1 MQLLFILFP
10 FLELFSLIELGEAIG
25 SLNAILYVI
34 ATLFVGV
41 TLLKRQGI
49 SLLQRAQ
56 EMNSG
61 GWISSRWLLD
71 DMAIGFAAILLII
84 PGLITDSIALV
95 LMIAPLRRILSR
107 QFGSQYTSGRYHN
120 QADHLYQADTANPHS
135 TDKPRESG
143 PQRESATIIEG
154 EYERKD

>member
-61 GWISSRWLLD
+61 GWISSKWLLD
-71 DMAIGFAAILLII
+71 DMAIGFAAMLLII

-120 QADHLYQADTANPHS
+120 QADHRNQRDTISPHLADNHRKSRPQT
-135 TDKPRESG
+135 ES
-143 PQRESATIIEG
+143 STIIEG

>member
-1 MQLLFILFP
+1 MQLLIILFP
-10 FLELFSLIELGEAIG
+10 FLELFSLIELGDTIG
-25 SLNAILYVI
+25 SVNAILYVI
-34 ATLFVGV
+34 ATIFLGI

-49 SLLQRAQ
+49 SVLQRAQ

-71 DMAIGFAAILLII
+71 DMAIGFAAMLLII
-84 PGLITDSIALV
+84 PGLITDTMALI

-107 QFGSQYTSGRYHN
+107 KFGDANETGRYSQQTN
-120 QADHLYQADTANPHS
+120 QGYQAS
-135 TDKPRESG
+135 TNRTSRGQTNRKAGSHTESI
-143 PQRESATIIEG
+143 TIIEG

>member
-10 FLELFSLIELGEAIG
+10 FLELFSLIELGDAIG

-34 ATLFVGV
+34 ATIFLGV

-49 SLLQRAQ
+49 SVLQRAQ

-71 DMAIGFAAILLII
+71 DMAIGFAAMLLII
-84 PGLITDSIALV
+84 PGLITDTLALI

-107 QFGSQYTSGRYHN
+107 QFGGASATGRYSQQANRGH
-120 QADHLYQADTANPHS
+120 QADANQTSQAHMNRHT
-135 TDKPRESG
+135 ESI
-143 PQRESATIIEG
+143 TIIEG

>member
-1 MQLLFILFP
+1 MQLLIILFP
-10 FLELFSLIELGEAIG
+10 ILELVSLIELGDAIG
-25 SLNAILYVI
+25 RFNAILYVI
-34 ATLFVGV
+34 ATIFLGV

-71 DMAIGFAAILLII
+71 DMAIGFAAMLLII
-84 PGLITDSIALV
+84 PGLITDTMALV
-95 LMIAPLRRILSR
+95 LMIAPIRRMLSR
-107 QFGSQYTSGRYHN
+107 KFGGANEAGRYSQ
-120 QADHLYQADTANPHS
+120 QANRGYQTDTNATSHGQANRQTGSH
-135 TDKPRESG
+135 TESI
-143 PQRESATIIEG
+143 TIIEG

>member
-1 MQLLFILFP
+1 MQLLLILFP
-10 FLELFSLIELGEAIG
+10 FLELFSLIELGDAIG

-34 ATLFVGV
+34 ATIFLGV

-49 SLLQRAQ
+49 SVLQRAQ

-71 DMAIGFAAILLII
+71 DMAIGFAAMLLII
-84 PGLITDSIALV
+84 PGLITDTLALI

-107 QFGSQYTSGRYHN
+107 KFGGASATGRYSQ
-120 QADHLYQADTANPHS
+120 QANRGHQADTN
-135 TDKPRESG
+135 REY
-143 PQRESATIIEG
+143 RENAHGNQSSRTESITIIEG

>member
-1 MQLLFILFP
+1 MQLLLILFP
-10 FLELFSLIELGEAIG
+10 FLELFSLIELGDAIG
-25 SLNAILYVI
+25 SFNAILYVI
-34 ATLFVGV
+34 ATVFLGI

-71 DMAIGFAAILLII
+71 DMAIGFAAMLLII
-84 PGLITDSIALV
+84 PGLITDTAALI

-107 QFGSQYTSGRYHN
+107 QFGGASETGGYSQ
-120 QADHLYQADTANPHS
+120 QANPGYQ
-135 TDKPRESG
+135 TDTNREYRKDVHGNVSS
-143 PQRESATIIEG
+143 RTESITIIEG

>member
-1 MQLLFILFP
+1 MQLLVILFP

-34 ATLFVGV
+34 ATLFLGV
-41 TLLKRQGI
+41 TLLKRQGV

-84 PGLITDSIALV
+84 PGLITDSIAL
-95 LMIAPLRRILSR
+95 LAMIAPLRRILSR
-107 QFGSQYTSGRYHN
+107 QFRSRHDSGRYHS
-120 QADHLYQADTANPHS
+120 QAEHLYRTDTTNPHS
-135 TDKPRESG
+135 TDNPRESR
-143 PQRESATIIEG
+143 PQRQSTTIIEG